1 MPVEPGQL
9 KPTATAGLRQ
19 RPRRRADNTLR
30 GVPGM
35 SVVAARMSVVTEP
48 SAPSSRHAPKR
59 PPAAIED
66 LDLLVKVTG
75 RPDAIRAYTAAE
87 QAEAEAYAAAV
98 GGVIEPLLTN
108 VS

>member
-1 MPVEPGQL
+1 MPL
-9 KPTATAGLRQ
+9 
-19 RPRRRADNTLR
+19 RADNTLR

-35 SVVAARMSVVTEP
+35 SAVAARMSVVTEP

-87 QAEAEAYAAAV
+87 QSEAEAYAAAV
-98 GGVIEPLLTN
+98 GGVIEPLPTDA
-108 VS
+108 

>member
-1 MPVEPGQL
+1 
-9 KPTATAGLRQ
+9 
-19 RPRRRADNTLR
+19 
-30 GVPGM
+30 M
-35 SVVAARMSVVTEP
+35 SAVAARISVVTEP

-87 QAEAEAYAAAV
+87 QSEAEAYAAAV
-98 GGVIEPLLTN
+98 GGVIEPLPTDA
-108 VS
+108 

>member
-1 MPVEPGQL
+1 MP
-9 KPTATAGLRQ
+9 
-19 RPRRRADNTLR
+19 RRADNTLR

-35 SVVAARMSVVTEP
+35 SAVAARMSVVTEP

-87 QAEAEAYAAAV
+87 QSEAEAYAAAV
-98 GGVIEPLLTN
+98 GGVIEPLPTDA
-108 VS
+108 